1 MRRSAFAIRDATAT
15 SGDTLLSAACCSRL
29 VNSCPISGK
38 VRPPNNITFVNAI
51 MAIVVFVGDW
61 KIRNDWR
68 DTNTRVF
75 TPDGL
80 LRYIRDQQPQLKR
93 NEIELIASHLERSAR
108 A

>member
-1 MRRSAFAIRDATAT
+1 VESADVEFETRAFPNLLVATLAT
-15 SGDTLLSAACCSRL
+15 L
-29 VNSCPISGK
+29 P
-38 VRPPNNITFVNAI
+38 
-51 MAIVVFVGDW
+51 FVGDW